1 MESMQYFERFG
12 ILLNN
17 KVVKTPLAIA
27 SMSGIVDTEYILERS
42 EHVGVGFIGGYS
54 IDEKTLDA
62 SRKMA
67 QSGRKEF
74 IFDDPAKELE
84 KQVSLMEKSGVVF
97 GINLRGS
104 GPGSF
109 AELADQFGDAVIYEI
124 DAHCRQEAMI
134 NAGSGEYLLH
144 HPGRLEEIIQALKAS
159 DVTVSVKIRAGVSAD
174 DRLLAQK
181 IWHAGGDIIHADLMD
196 FGHSK
201 IRQIRNSCPL
211 FLIANNSINNF
222 DRMKDMLSH
231 GADMVSLARHSDPRT
246 LAGLDAAISRVADEH
261 GWYNSPKQL
270 CRGGDIRALAFCCMP
285 VKNCP
290 LIPTLERVGMSREEY
305 LKMKQD
311 GVMSTPLEE
320 GRQTCFGSLAWCCK
334 DSSPCMFR
342 DMTLREIGLSNR
354 DYMRHKHNLSELI
367 MKKIFDESGRAES
380 G

>member
-27 SMSGIVDTEYILERS
+27 SMSGIVDTEYVLERS

-54 IDEKTLDA
+54 IDEKTQDA
-62 SRKMA
+62 SREMA
-67 QSGRKEF
+67 QAGRKEF
-74 IFDDPAKELE
+74 IFDEPAKELE
-84 KQVSLMEKSGVVF
+84 KQISLMENSDIVF

-104 GPGSF
+104 RPDSF
-109 AELADQFGDAVIYEI
+109 VEIADKFGDSVIYEI
-124 DAHCRQEAMI
+124 DAHCRQEPMI
-134 NAGSGEYLLH
+134 NAGCGEFLLH
-144 HPGRLEEIIQALKAS
+144 HPRRLEEIVKALKELE
-159 DVTVSVKIRAGVSAD
+159 VTVSVKIRAGVSAD
-174 DRLLAQK
+174 DRLLARK

-201 IRQIRNSCPL
+201 IRQIRNNCPL

-222 DRMKDMLSH
+222 DAMKDMLSH
-231 GADMVSLARHSDPRT
+231 GADMVSLARHSDSRT
-246 LAGLDAAISRVADEH
+246 LAGLDAAISRFADEH

-270 CRGGDIRALAFCCMP
+270 CRGGDLRALTFCCMP

-290 LIPTLERVGMSREEY
+290 LIPTLEKIGISREEY
-305 LKMKQD
+305 LVMKQE
-311 GVMSTPLEE
+311 GVMDTPLEE

-342 DMTLREIGLSNR
+342 DMTLREIGLTTR
-354 DYMRHKHNLSELI
+354 EYMRHKHNLADLI
-367 MKKIFDESGRAES
+367 MKKIFDESGKVES

>member
-17 KVVKTPLAIA
+17 KVVKTPLAIS
-27 SMSGIVDTEYILERS
+27 SMSGIVDTQYVLERG

-67 QSGRKEF
+67 QAGRKEF
-74 IFDDPAKELE
+74 IFDDPAEELE
-84 KQVSLMEKSGVVF
+84 KQIALMENSDIVF

-104 GPGSF
+104 RPSAF
-109 AELADQFGDAVIYEI
+109 VDIAERFGDSVIYEI
-124 DAHCRQEAMI
+124 DAHCRQKPMI
-134 NAGSGEYLLH
+134 DAGSGEYLLH
-144 HPGRLEEIIQALKAS
+144 HPGRLEEAIQALKAL
-159 DVTVSVKIRAGVSAD
+159 DVTVSIKIRAGVNAD
-174 DRLLAQK
+174 DRLLARK
-181 IWHAGGDIIHADLMD
+181 IWRAGGDIIHADLMD
-196 FGHSK
+196 FGYAK

-222 DRMKDMLSH
+222 DRMKEMLSH
-231 GADMVSLARHSDPRT
+231 GADMVSLARHSDVRT
-246 LAGLDAAISRVADEH
+246 LAGMDAAITRFADEH

-270 CRGGDIRALAFCCMP
+270 CRGGDLRALTFCCMP

-290 LIPTLERVGMSREEY
+290 LIPTLEKIGLSREEY
-305 LKMKQD
+305 LTIKQE
-311 GVMSTPLEE
+311 GVLDTPLE
-320 GRQTCFGSLAWCCK
+320 GGKQTCFGSLAWCCK

-342 DMTLREIGLSNR
+342 DMTIREMGLSSR
-354 DYMRHKHNLSELI
+354 DYMRYKHNLAEHI
-367 MKKIFDESGRAES
+367 MKKIFDESERVKS

>member
-27 SMSGIVDTEYILERS
+27 SMSGSVDTDYVLERA
-42 EHVGVGFIGGYS
+42 EHVGAGFIGGYS
-54 IDEKTLDA
+54 IDEKTLEA

-74 IFDDPAKELE
+74 IFDDQAKELE

-109 AELADQFGDAVIYEI
+109 SELADQFGDAVIYEI

-144 HPGRLEEIIQALKAS
+144 HPGRLEEIIKALKAS
-159 DVTVSVKIRAGVSAD
+159 DVTVSVKIRAGISAD

-231 GADMVSLARHSDPRT
+231 GADMVSLARHSDTRT
-246 LAGLDAAISRVADEH
+246 LAGLDAAISRFADEH

-290 LIPTLERVGMSREEY
+290 LIPTLERIGMSREEY

-311 GVMSTPLEE
+311 GVTKTPLEE

-342 DMTLREIGLSNR
+342 DMTLREIGLSTR